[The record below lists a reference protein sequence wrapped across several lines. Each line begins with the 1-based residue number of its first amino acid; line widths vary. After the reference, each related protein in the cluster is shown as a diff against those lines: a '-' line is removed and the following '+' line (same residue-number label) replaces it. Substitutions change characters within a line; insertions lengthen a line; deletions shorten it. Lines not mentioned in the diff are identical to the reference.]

1 MGQTDGFAASPL
13 EVCIGCQERG
23 RTILVT
29 RPDVNKMQW
38 SEQDIRIDFF
48 RGSGPGGQHRN
59 TSETGVRITHLP
71 TGVVVTATE
80 SRSRHQNL
88 QRAMIRLEEK
98 LAARLRKKRP
108 RIATRPGRGAIARRL
123 DGKRK
128 QAEKKRGRKQVDD

>member
-1 MGQTDGFAASPL
+1 
-13 EVCIGCQERG
+13 
-23 RTILVT
+23 
-29 RPDVNKMQW
+29 MQW
-38 SEQDIRIDFF
+38 REQDIRIDFF